1 MDTKAFGKMELVGE
15 VDTSLVAF
23 TAKLVKKE
31 KAGVRRGRA

>member
-1 MDTKAFGKMELVGE
+1 MDTKTFEKMELVGK

-23 TAKLVKKE
+23 TTKLVKKE